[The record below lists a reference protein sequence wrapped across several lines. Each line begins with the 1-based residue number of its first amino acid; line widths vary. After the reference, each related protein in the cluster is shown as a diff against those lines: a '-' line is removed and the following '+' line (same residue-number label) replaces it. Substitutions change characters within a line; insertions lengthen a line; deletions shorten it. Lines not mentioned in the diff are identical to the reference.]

1 MFSTSELIDLGTI
14 KLVIHPH
21 LESFA
26 AKSLQVDGGILGE
39 ISAQVVHHIIE
50 TFFATVCT
58 SPNCILEVLAW
69 HDFALIDS

>member
-39 ISAQVVHHIIE
+39 ISAQVVSH
-50 TFFATVCT
+50 FLT
-58 SPNCILEVLAW
+58 SFLYQNLESKNDMKFDVKSLVV
-69 HDFALIDS
+69 

>member
-1 MFSTSELIDLGTI
+1 MFSTTELIDLGTI

-26 AKSLQVDGGILGE
+26 AQCLQVDGGILGE

-50 TFFATVCT
+50 TFFATVYT

-69 HDFALIDS
+69 HDFALIDP